1 MIVPSIDIQS
11 GKAVQLKQGKEF
23 VLQSDKDPI
32 DLAREFNKFGE
43 IAVIDLDAALG
54 KGKNLDLLKQ
64 ICRVA
69 DVRAGGGI
77 RDVET
82 GRELL
87 RAGAKQI
94 IIGTAAEPDFLK
106 KFPADL
112 VIVALD
118 QKKGEVFDRGW
129 VNPTGENFIER
140 AERLAPYCSGFLTTF
155 IENEGGMGG
164 MDSGYVKT
172 LADKLGGKAL
182 TVAGGIATTQEIID
196 ISKHGIDVQVGMALY
211 TGKIDLSEAVI
222 GSVNFNKDGLC
233 PTIVQDSSGQVLMLA
248 YSSKESLAIALKE
261 GKGVYYSRSRQ
272 ELWEKGATSGA
283 RQTLM
288 SCRLDCDRDTL
299 LFTVAQTD
307 GACHKGSYSCFGNS
321 TANRRFSLHEL
332 FETLKQRKAER
343 SEKSYSAKLFAD
355 RKELLS
361 KIAEESAEVMNFTS
375 VENLRWEIADV
386 IYHMS
391 VLAVDEGLDWSD
403 IEAELGGRRR

>member
-1 MIVPSIDIQS
+1 MIVPSIDIQN
-11 GKAVQLKQGKEF
+11 GKAVQLRQGKEF
-23 VLQSDKDPI
+23 VLQSDKDPV
-32 DLAREFNKFGE
+32 DLAREFNRFGE
-43 IAVIDLDAALG
+43 VAVIDLDAALG
-54 KGKNLDLLKQ
+54 KGRNLDLLKQ

-77 RDVET
+77 RDVDT

-94 IIGTAAEPDFLK
+94 IIGTAAEPEFLK

-129 VNPTGENFIER
+129 QNATGENFLER

-155 IENEGGMGG
+155 IEAEGGMGG

-172 LADKLGGKAL
+172 LADKLGKAL
-182 TVAGGIATTQEIID
+182 TVAGGIATTQEIVD
-196 ISKHGIDVQVGMALY
+196 ISKLGIDVQVGMALY
-211 TGKIDLSEAVI
+211 TGKIDLAQAVT

-233 PTIVQDSSGQVLMLA
+233 PTVVQDASGQVLMLA

-283 RQTLM
+283 RQSLM

-299 LFTVAQTD
+299 LFTVGQTD
-307 GACHKGSYSCFGNS
+307 GACHKGSYSCFGTS

-332 FETLKQRKAER
+332 FETLRDRKQNAPKE
-343 SEKSYSAKLFAD
+343 SYSAKLFAD

-361 KIAEESAEVMNFTS
+361 KIAEESSEVMNFTS
-375 VENLRWEIADV
+375 KENLRWEIADV
-386 IYHMS
+386 LYFLS